1 MQKGVVEGFQF
12 VKKVSVAI
20 IGAGPYGLSLA
31 AHLAARKIEHRIFGQ
46 PMRFWSAIAEA
57 GGERY
62 LKSYCFGTNISAP
75 TPGYS
80 FADYNRPRGL
90 QTFEPCSMENFTA
103 YGRWFQQDLVPWV
116 EKADVERLDRQ
127 AGGFVLSLADGSR
140 CDADNVVIATG
151 LSGFAHVPGPLGSLP
166 AGLVTHTSAVSS
178 FAAFKGRDVAVVGA
192 GQSALEAAALL
203 FEAGARPQLLVRED
217 TILWQTRVSRERSL
231 WRRVRSPIAGLGTG
245 PKAWT
250 LTHFPGALHSV
261 PDAWRTRFTKS
272 HLPAEGAWWL
282 RNRVED
288 KFPAHRGVTVIEASA
303 AGSRAALK
311 LRDAKD
317 GGERHLLVDHV
328 VAGTGYDIH
337 VDRLGFIEKKLRGAI
352 ALLERSPKLNAFFES
367 SVPGLHFIGPAS
379 AMSFGPLFRFVVG
392 AEYSA
397 QVLSVGLAPRALQA
411 A

>member
-1 MQKGVVEGFQF
+1 

-31 AHLAARKIEHRIFGQ
+31 AHLAARNIEHRIFGR
-46 PMRFWSAIAEA
+46 PMQFWSRIAEA

-75 TPGYS
+75 SPGYT
-80 FADYNRPRGL
+80 FADHNRPRGL
-90 QTFEPCSMENFTA
+90 ETFEPCSMQNFAA
-103 YGRWFQQDLVPWV
+103 YGRWFQQNLVPLV
-116 EKADVERLDRQ
+116 EDVDVERLDRQ
-127 AGGFVLSLADGSR
+127 AGGFVLALADGSR
-140 CDADNVVIATG
+140 CDADRVVIATG
-151 LSGFAHVPGPLGSLP
+151 LSGFAHIPPLLGSLP
-166 AGLVTHTSAVSS
+166 AALVAHTSDISS
-178 FAAFKGRDVAVVGA
+178 FAAFKGRDVAVLGA

-217 TILWQTRVSRERSL
+217 AILWQTRVSRERSM
-231 WRRVRSPIAGLGTG
+231 WRQVRSPIAGLGTG
-245 PKAWT
+245 PKAWA
-250 LTHFPGALHSV
+250 LTNFPGAMHNV

-288 KFPAHRGVTVIEASA
+288 KFPIHRGVTVVEALE
-303 AGSRAALK
+303 AGGRAALTLRMAKGGFQRK
-311 LRDAKD
+311 LV
-317 GGERHLLVDHV
+317 VDHI
-328 VAGTGYDIH
+328 VAGTGYNID
-337 VDRLGFIEKKLRGAI
+337 VERLAFIEKKLRGAI
-352 ALLERSPKLNAFFES
+352 ARLERSPRLNASFES

-392 AEYSA
+392 AEYSVQA
-397 QVLSVGLAPRALQA
+397 LSACLVPGASQVAPRASQA

>member
-1 MQKGVVEGFQF
+1 

-31 AHLAARKIEHRIFGQ
+31 AHLAARKIEHRIFGR
-46 PMRFWSAIAEA
+46 PMRFWSTIAEA

-62 LKSYCFGTNISAP
+62 LKSYCFGTNVSAP
-75 TPGYS
+75 TPGYA
-80 FADYNRPRGL
+80 FADYNGARGL
-90 QTFEPCSMENFTA
+90 ETFEPCSMENFAA
-103 YGRWFQQDLVPWV
+103 YGRWFQQSLVPWV
-116 EKADVERLDRQ
+116 EKTDVERLDRQ
-127 AGGFVLSLADGSR
+127 GGRFVLSLADGSR
-140 CDADNVVIATG
+140 CDAEKVVIATG
-151 LSGFAHVPGPLGSLP
+151 LSGFAYIPAPMGSLP
-166 AGLVTHTSAVSS
+166 AGLVTHTSAISN
-178 FAAFKGRDVAVVGA
+178 FAAFKDLDVAVVGA

-203 FEAGARPQLLVRED
+203 FEAGARPQLLVRENA
-217 TILWQTRVSRERSL
+217 ILWQTRVSRERSL

-282 RNRVED
+282 RSRVEN
-288 KFPAHRGVTVIEASA
+288 KFPAHRGVTVIAASA
-303 AGSRAALK
+303 TGSRAALR

-317 GGERHLLVDHV
+317 GGERLLLVDHV

-337 VDRLGFIEKKLRGAI
+337 VDRLGFIEKNLRSAI
-352 ALLERSPKLNAFFES
+352 ALLERSPKLNAFFQS
-367 SVPGLHFIGPAS
+367 SVPGLYFIGPTS

-392 AEYSA
+392 AEYSV
-397 QVLSVGLAPRALQA
+397 QVLSVGLAPRASRA